1 MNAGLAL
8 VPLVVVAAWLVW
20 AILTFLLLVRE
31 APTVDAALREPST
44 IRFLWRDRPHV
55 AFAAPHVATIV
66 RELEAAGF
74 VRLGSLDEAAGLARI
89 PTLVLLSSDGQVKA
103 NVWLWM
109 RLAWFQLQPHVNF
122 VSETADGTIVYTTDG
137 TAPRPAPGLAS
148 QVGAGAIVDRIA
160 MHRALLSRQPNGPR
174 RLDATTEDMDR
185 LARTFYERMPPP
197 ADPAGDETIG
207 LPSGVV
213 DGRAAAALEGE
224 TTSVPEPGV
233 GTISGG
239 ALLRLAVWALGVAI
253 ACGLGRWDVVFGL
266 FAVARVAAM
275 VEGST
280 STGRRAIR
288 FVEATGFVLLAVAMW
303 RVRNGLESTPF
314 TAAGAVAV
322 IGAWGFLFGSIAR
335 ERALR

>member
-8 VPLVVVAAWLVW
+8 VPLVVVAAWLLW
-20 AILTFLLLVRE
+20 AIVTFLLLVRE

-55 AFAAPHVATIV
+55 GFAAPHVATIV
-66 RELEAAGF
+66 RELEAVGF

-103 NVWLWM
+103 TVWLWM

-137 TAPRPAPGLAS
+137 TAPRPAPGFAS

-160 MHRALLSRQPNGPR
+160 MHHTLLSRQPSGPR
-174 RLDATTEDMDR
+174 RLDPTTEEMDR

-197 ADPAGDETIG
+197 VLTDDDVSAVP
-207 LPSGVV
+207 PGVV
-213 DGRAAAALEGE
+213 DGRAAAALEGD

-239 ALLRLAVWALGVAI
+239 ALLRLAAWALGVAI
-253 ACGLGRWDVVFGL
+253 ACALGRWDIVFAL
-266 FAVARVAAM
+266 FAAVRVAAI
-275 VEGST
+275 VERSA

-288 FVEATGFVLLAVAMW
+288 FVEATGFALLAVAMW

-314 TAAGAVAV
+314 VAAGAIAV
-322 IGAWGFLFGSIAR
+322 LGAWGFLFGSIAR